1 MKEYD
6 EYLFTIIDGVRYDEM
21 EIDKQQRNNKNEQ
34 DKYNNFNL
42 IEDDLYIFLER
53 RWIITINFHN
63 QKFQENVRKRIKN
76 LQQQLMKAL
85 DSKTTTVS

>member
-1 MKEYD
+1 MK
-6 EYLFTIIDGVRYDEM
+6 M
-21 EIDKQQRNNKNEQ
+21 EIYEKQRNNKNEQ

-63 QKFQENVRKRIKN
+63 QKFQENVRKKIKN
-76 LQQQLMKAL
+76 LQAQLMKAL
-85 DSKTTTVS
+85 DSKKTTVS